1 MEDNTLTAKKG
12 ASKTVAKIEVK
23 NLTKIF
29 GKKPEKAI
37 PLLEEGYSKDEILD
51 KTGNTVGVN
60 SVDFSVEEN
69 EIFVI
74 MGLSGSGKSTLLRCI
89 NRLIEPTEGQIEV
102 DGINIMEL
110 NNEELREQ
118 RKEKFGMVFQNFALF
133 PNRTVID
140 NAAFGLEIQKVEKG
154 IRRQKAQEALKK
166 VGLEGYEEQ
175 YPDQL
180 SGGMQQRVGLAR
192 ALAVDTDIM
201 LMDEPFSALDPLIKK
216 DMQDQLLELHQNI
229 DRTIIFI
236 THDLD
241 EALKLGDKIAIM
253 KDGQIVQLGNQEEI
267 LTNAANDYVAEFV
280 QDVNRARVLTAED
293 IMSKPLALLYEGQGP
308 RTALHKMNEENLT
321 SIMVVDNEN
330 KYIGI
335 LSIDEVKK
343 MLDNNEDDIEAHLLD
358 IPKASPCDTLDELFT
373 KMTDINTPL
382 PVLDAENKLKGNIVK
397 TNVIANLAAQE
408 NSAS

>member
-1 MEDNTLTAKKG
+1 M
-12 ASKTVAKIEVK
+12 AKIEVE

-29 GKKPEKAI
+29 GKKPKKAL
-37 PLLEEGYSKDEILD
+37 PLLEEGYSKDEILE

-89 NRLIEPTEGQIEV
+89 NRLIEPTEGKIEV

-110 NNEELREQ
+110 NNQELREQ
-118 RKEKFGMVFQNFALF
+118 RKEKFGMVFQNFGLF

-140 NAAFGLEIQKVEKG
+140 NAAFGLEIQKVDKET
-154 IRRQKAQEALKK
+154 RRKKAREALKK

-175 YPDQL
+175 KPDQL

-216 DMQDQLLELHQNI
+216 DMQDQLLDLHQNI
-229 DRTIIFI
+229 AKTIIFI

-253 KDGQIVQLGNQEEI
+253 KDGEIVQLGNQEEI
-267 LTNAANDYVAEFV
+267 LTDAANDYVAEFV
-280 QDVNRARVLTAED
+280 QDVNRSRVLTAED
-293 IMSKPLALLYEGQGP
+293 IMGKPLALLYEGQGP

-321 SIMVVDNEN
+321 SIMVVNREN
-330 KYIGI
+330 KYIGV
-335 LSIDEVKK
+335 LSIDGVKE
-343 MLDNNEDDIEAHLLD
+343 MLDNDEKDIKPYLLD

-373 KMTDINTPL
+373 KMTDIETPL
-382 PVLDAENKLKGNIVK
+382 PVLDAEGKLKGNIVK

>member
-1 MEDNTLTAKKG
+1 M
-12 ASKTVAKIEVK
+12 AKIEVK

>member
-1 MEDNTLTAKKG
+1 M
-12 ASKTVAKIEVK
+12 AKIEVE

-29 GKKPEKAI
+29 GKKPKKAL
-37 PLLEEGYSKDEILD
+37 PLLEEGYSKDEILE

-89 NRLIEPTEGQIEV
+89 NRLIEPTEGKIEV

-118 RKEKFGMVFQNFALF
+118 RKEKFGMVFQNFGLF

-140 NAAFGLEIQKVEKG
+140 NAAFGLEIQKVDKET
-154 IRRQKAQEALKK
+154 RRKKAREALKK

-175 YPDQL
+175 KPDQL

-216 DMQDQLLELHQNI
+216 DMQDQLLDLHQNI
-229 DRTIIFI
+229 AKTIIFI

-253 KDGQIVQLGNQEEI
+253 KDGEIVQLGNQEEI
-267 LTNAANDYVAEFV
+267 LTDAANDYVAEFV
-280 QDVNRARVLTAED
+280 QDVNRSRVLTAED
-293 IMSKPLALLYEGQGP
+293 IMGKPLALLYEGQGP

-321 SIMVVDNEN
+321 SIMVVNREN
-330 KYIGI
+330 KYIGV
-335 LSIDEVKK
+335 LSIDGVKE
-343 MLDNNEDDIEAHLLD
+343 MLDNDEKDIKPYLLD

-373 KMTDINTPL
+373 KMTDIETPL
-382 PVLDAENKLKGNIVK
+382 PVLDAEGKLKGNIVK

>member
-1 MEDNTLTAKKG
+1 M
-12 ASKTVAKIEVK
+12 AKIEVE

-29 GKKPEKAI
+29 GKKPKKAL
-37 PLLEEGYSKDEILD
+37 PLLEEGYSKDEILE

-89 NRLIEPTEGQIEV
+89 NRLIEPTEGKIEV

-118 RKEKFGMVFQNFALF
+118 RKEKFGMVFQNFGLF

-140 NAAFGLEIQKVEKG
+140 NAAFGLEIQKVDKET
-154 IRRQKAQEALKK
+154 RRKKAREALKK

-175 YPDQL
+175 KPDQL

-216 DMQDQLLELHQNI
+216 DMQDQLLDLHQNI
-229 DRTIIFI
+229 AKTIIFI

-253 KDGQIVQLGNQEEI
+253 KDGEIVQLGNQEEI
-267 LTNAANDYVAEFV
+267 LTDAANDYVAEFV
-280 QDVNRARVLTAED
+280 QDVNRSRVLTAED
-293 IMSKPLALLYEGQGP
+293 IMGKPLALLYEGQGP

-321 SIMVVDNEN
+321 SIMVVNREN
-330 KYIGI
+330 KYIGV
-335 LSIDEVKK
+335 LSIDGVKE
-343 MLDNNEDDIEAHLLD
+343 MLDNDEKDIKPYLLD

-373 KMTDINTPL
+373 KMTDIETPL
-382 PVLDAENKLKGNIVK
+382 PVLDAEGKLKGNIVK

-408 NSAS
+408 NSAG

>member
-1 MEDNTLTAKKG
+1 M
-12 ASKTVAKIEVK
+12 AKIEVK

-293 IMSKPLALLYEGQGP
+293 IMSKPVALLYEGQGP

>member
-1 MEDNTLTAKKG
+1 
-12 ASKTVAKIEVK
+12 VAKIEVE

-29 GKKPEKAI
+29 GKKPKKAL
-37 PLLEEGYSKDEILD
+37 PLLEKGYSKDEILE

-89 NRLIEPTEGQIEV
+89 NRLIEPTEGKIEV

-118 RKEKFGMVFQNFALF
+118 RKEKFGMVFQNFGLF

-140 NAAFGLEIQKVEKG
+140 NAAFGLEIQKVDKET
-154 IRRQKAQEALKK
+154 RRKKAREALKK

-175 YPDQL
+175 KPDQL

-192 ALAVDTDIM
+192 ALAVDTDIL

-216 DMQDQLLELHQNI
+216 DMQDQLLDLHQNI
-229 DRTIIFI
+229 AKTIIFI

-241 EALKLGDKIAIM
+241 EAL
-253 KDGQIVQLGNQEEI
+253 
-267 LTNAANDYVAEFV
+267 
-280 QDVNRARVLTAED
+280 NR
-293 IMSKPLALLYEGQGP
+293 
-308 RTALHKMNEENLT
+308 
-321 SIMVVDNEN
+321 
-330 KYIGI
+330 
-335 LSIDEVKK
+335 
-343 MLDNNEDDIEAHLLD
+343 
-358 IPKASPCDTLDELFT
+358 
-373 KMTDINTPL
+373 
-382 PVLDAENKLKGNIVK
+382 
-397 TNVIANLAAQE
+397 
-408 NSAS
+408 

>member
-1 MEDNTLTAKKG
+1 
-12 ASKTVAKIEVK
+12 VAKIEVK

-293 IMSKPLALLYEGQGP
+293 IMSKPVALLYEGQGP

>member
-1 MEDNTLTAKKG
+1 
-12 ASKTVAKIEVK
+12 VAKIEVE

-29 GKKPEKAI
+29 GKKPKKAL
-37 PLLEEGYSKDEILD
+37 PLLEEGYSKDEILE

-89 NRLIEPTEGQIEV
+89 NRLIEPTEGKIEV

-118 RKEKFGMVFQNFALF
+118 RKEKFGMVFQNFGLF

-140 NAAFGLEIQKVEKG
+140 NAAFGLEIQKVDKET
-154 IRRQKAQEALKK
+154 RRKKAREALKK

-175 YPDQL
+175 KPDQL

-216 DMQDQLLELHQNI
+216 DMQDQLLDLHQNI
-229 DRTIIFI
+229 AKTIIFI

-253 KDGQIVQLGNQEEI
+253 KDGEIVQLGNQEEI
-267 LTNAANDYVAEFV
+267 LTDAANDYVAEFV
-280 QDVNRARVLTAED
+280 QDVNRSRVLTAED
-293 IMSKPLALLYEGQGP
+293 IMGKPLALLYEGQGP

-321 SIMVVDNEN
+321 SIMVVNREN
-330 KYIGI
+330 KYIGV
-335 LSIDEVKK
+335 LSIDGVKE
-343 MLDNNEDDIEAHLLD
+343 MLDNDEKDIKPYLLD

-373 KMTDINTPL
+373 KMTDIETPL
-382 PVLDAENKLKGNIVK
+382 PVLDAEGKLKGNIVK

>member
-1 MEDNTLTAKKG
+1 M
-12 ASKTVAKIEVK
+12 AKIEVK
-23 NLTKIF
+23 DLTKIF
-29 GKKPEKAI
+29 GKKPKRAI
-37 PLLEEGYSKDEILD
+37 PLLEEGYSKDEILE

-60 SVDFSVEEN
+60 SVNFSVEEN

-74 MGLSGSGKSTLLRCI
+74 MGLSGSGKSTLIRCI
-89 NRLIEPTEGQIEV
+89 NRLIEPTEGKIEV

-133 PNRTVID
+133 PNRTIID
-140 NAAFGLEIQKVEKG
+140 NAAFGLEIQKVEKKT
-154 IRRQKAQEALKK
+154 RRKKAREALKK

-175 YPDQL
+175 HPDQL

-216 DMQDQLLELHQNI
+216 DMQDQLLDLHQNI

-253 KDGQIVQLGNQEEI
+253 KDGQIVQLGTQEEI

-330 KYIGI
+330 KYTGI
-335 LSIDEVKK
+335 LSIDGVKE
-343 MLDNNEDDIEAHLLD
+343 MLDNEEDNIRPYLLD

-382 PVLDAENKLKGNIVK
+382 PVLDAEDKLKGNIVK

-408 NSAS
+408 E

>member
-1 MEDNTLTAKKG
+1 M
-12 ASKTVAKIEVK
+12 AKIEVK

-29 GKKPEKAI
+29 GKKPKKAL
-37 PLLEEGYSKDEILD
+37 PLLEEGYSKDEILE
-51 KTGNTVGVN
+51 KTDNTVGVN

-89 NRLIEPTEGQIEV
+89 NRLIEPTEGKIEV
-102 DGINIMEL
+102 DGINIIEL

-118 RKEKFGMVFQNFALF
+118 RKEKFGMVFQNFGLF

-140 NAAFGLEIQKVEKG
+140 NAAFGLEIQKVDKE
-154 IRRQKAQEALKK
+154 IRRNKAREALEK

-175 YPDQL
+175 HPDQL

-216 DMQDQLLELHQNI
+216 DMQNQLLDLHQKI
-229 DRTIIFI
+229 EKTIIFI

-280 QDVNRARVLTAED
+280 QDVNRSRVLTAED
-293 IMSKPLALLYEGQGP
+293 IMGKPVALLYEGQGP
-308 RTALHKMNEENLT
+308 RTAIHKMNEENLT
-321 SIMVVDNEN
+321 SIMVVDNDN

-335 LSIDEVKK
+335 LSIDGVKE
-343 MLDNNEDDIEAHLLD
+343 MLDNDEKDIEPYLLD
-358 IPKASPCDTLDELFT
+358 IPKASPGDNLDELFS
-373 KMTDINTPL
+373 KMSDLDTPL
-382 PVLDAENKLKGNIVK
+382 PILDAEGKLKGNIVK

>member
-1 MEDNTLTAKKG
+1 M
-12 ASKTVAKIEVK
+12 AKIEVK

-29 GKKPEKAI
+29 GKKPEKAL
-37 PLLEEGYSKDEILD
+37 PLLEEGYSKDEILE

-60 SVDFSVEEN
+60 SVNFSVEEN

-89 NRLIEPTEGQIEV
+89 NRLIEPTEGKIEV

-118 RKEKFGMVFQNFALF
+118 RKEKFGMVFQNFGLF

-140 NAAFGLEIQKVEKG
+140 NAAFGLEIQKVDKET
-154 IRRQKAQEALKK
+154 RRKKAREALKK

-175 YPDQL
+175 HPDQL

-216 DMQDQLLELHQNI
+216 DMQDQLLDLHQNI
-229 DRTIIFI
+229 AKTIIFI

-253 KDGQIVQLGNQEEI
+253 KDGEIVQLGNQEEI

-293 IMSKPLALLYEGQGP
+293 IMSKPVALLYEGQGP

-321 SIMVVDNEN
+321 SIMVVNRENE
-330 KYIGI
+330 YIGV
-335 LSIDEVKK
+335 LSIDGVKE
-343 MLDNNEDDIEAHLLD
+343 MLDNDEKDIKPYLLD

-373 KMTDINTPL
+373 KMTDIETPL
-382 PVLDAENKLKGNIVK
+382 PVLDAEGKLKGNIVK

>member
-1 MEDNTLTAKKG
+1 M
-12 ASKTVAKIEVK
+12 AKIEVK

-29 GKKPEKAI
+29 GKKPKKAL
-37 PLLEEGYSKDEILD
+37 PLLEEGYSKDEILE

-89 NRLIEPTEGQIEV
+89 NRLIEPTEGKIEV
-102 DGINIMEL
+102 DGINIIEL

-118 RKEKFGMVFQNFALF
+118 RKEKFGMVFQNFGLF

-140 NAAFGLEIQKVEKG
+140 NAAFGLEIQKVDKE
-154 IRRQKAQEALKK
+154 IRRNKAREALEK

-175 YPDQL
+175 HPDQL

-216 DMQDQLLELHQNI
+216 DMQNQLLDLHQKI
-229 DRTIIFI
+229 EKTIIFI

-241 EALKLGDKIAIM
+241 EALKLGDNIAIM

-280 QDVNRARVLTAED
+280 QDVNRSRVLTAED
-293 IMSKPLALLYEGQGP
+293 IMGKPVALLYEGQGP
-308 RTALHKMNEENLT
+308 RTAIHKMNEENLT
-321 SIMVVDNEN
+321 SIMVVDNDN

-335 LSIDEVKK
+335 LSIDGVKE
-343 MLDNNEDDIEAHLLD
+343 MLDNDEKDIEPYLLD
-358 IPKASPCDTLDELFT
+358 IPKASPCDNLDELFS
-373 KMTDINTPL
+373 KMSDLDTPL
-382 PVLDAENKLKGNIVK
+382 PILDAEGKLKGNIVK

>member
-1 MEDNTLTAKKG
+1 
-12 ASKTVAKIEVK
+12 VAKIEVK

-29 GKKPEKAI
+29 GKKPKKAI
-37 PLLEEGYSKDEILD
+37 PLLEEGYSKDEILE

-74 MGLSGSGKSTLLRCI
+74 MGLSGSGKSTLLRCV

-102 DGINIMEL
+102 DGIDIVDL
-110 NNEELREQ
+110 NNEDLREQ

-133 PNRTVID
+133 PNRTIID
-140 NAAFGLEIQKVEKG
+140 NAAFGLEIQKVNKKT
-154 IRRQKAQEALKK
+154 RRKKAREALEK

-216 DMQDQLLELHQNI
+216 DMQDQLLDLHQNI

-253 KDGQIVQLGNQEEI
+253 KDGQIVQLGTQEEI
-267 LTNAANDYVAEFV
+267 LTDAANDYVAEFV

-293 IMSKPLALLYEGQGP
+293 IMSKPLALLYKGQGP

-321 SIMVVDNEN
+321 SIMVVDDKNR
-330 KYIGI
+330 YIGI
-335 LSIDEVKK
+335 LSIDGVKE
-343 MLDNNEDDIEAHLLD
+343 MLDNGKEDIKPYLLD
-358 IPKASPCDTLDELFT
+358 IPKASPCDTLDELFN
-373 KMTDINTPL
+373 KISDIETPL
-382 PVLDAENKLKGNIVK
+382 PVLNAEDKLKGNIVK

-408 NSAS
+408 D